1 MFVVVHELVILRK
14 FVVVCM
20 YIWHLCT
27 YYGVVCMQWVNSC
40 NRPVFAYLQFAV
52 RSVEFAQSCADL
64 WAVQWI
70 GSSLGWPSLRF
81 YWNWRYAISYCVT
94 VFTISYRSV
103 FSTSCRSHRVADC
116 PFSMISCRSSTY
128 GNQTIY
134 FRAKS
139 TADTELVCLVLGQQV
154 FF

>member
-1 MFVVVHELVILRK
+1 MFVVVHELVILSK

-40 NRPVFAYLQFAV
+40 NRPVFAYLPCAV

-70 GSSLGWPSLRF
+70 GSSLGWPSLKF
-81 YWNWRYAISYCVT
+81 YWNRQFAISYCVYH
-94 VFTISYRSV
+94 FLLSV
-103 FSTSCRSHRVADC
+103 YSTSCRSDRVSNC
-116 PFSMISCRSSTY
+116 PFCAISCQSSTY

-139 TADTELVCLVLGQQV
+139 TANAELVCLVCGPQV
-154 FF
+154 LL